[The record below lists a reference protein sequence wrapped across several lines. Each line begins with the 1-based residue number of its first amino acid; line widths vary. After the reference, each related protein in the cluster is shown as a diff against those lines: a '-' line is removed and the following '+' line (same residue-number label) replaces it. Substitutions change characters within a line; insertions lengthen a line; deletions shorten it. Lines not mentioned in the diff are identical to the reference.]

1 MRVLQTTK
9 NNDKLHEQKLW
20 EETGRE
26 RERER
31 VKKNLIIQDCLNDKK
46 NVARIEA
53 NEE

>member
-1 MRVLQTTK
+1 VGG
-9 NNDKLHEQKLW
+9 NGE
-20 EETGRE
+20 RE

-31 VKKNLIIQDCLNDKK
+31 VKKKLIIQDCLNDKK